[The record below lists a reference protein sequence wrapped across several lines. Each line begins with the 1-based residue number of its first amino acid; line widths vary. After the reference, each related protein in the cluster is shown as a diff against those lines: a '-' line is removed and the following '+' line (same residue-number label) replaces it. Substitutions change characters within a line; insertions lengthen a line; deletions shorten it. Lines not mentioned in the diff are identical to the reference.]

1 MAIQYI
7 GEIRLFGFNFAPV
20 GWAMCNGQLLP
31 IAQNTALFSLLGTYY
46 GGDGK
51 STFALPNLQGRVPLH
66 QGSVTGPTG
75 GSTSYLVG
83 QAGGS
88 PEVVLTK
95 NQLPAHNHVVRAEP
109 APATATGPTGAV
121 LAQTSTPTYAP
132 PPASPTSFVSLAHN
146 TIANTGEGE
155 AVSLF
160 QPFLVLNFCIALS
173 GIYPA
178 RN

>member
-1 MAIQYI
+1 MAIQYV
-7 GEIRLFGFNFAPV
+7 GEIKLFGFNFAPV

-51 STFALPNLQGRVPLH
+51 TTFALPNLQGRVPLH
-66 QGSVTGPTG
+66 QGSASGPTG
-75 GSTSYLVG
+75 GPTSYLVG
-83 QAGGS
+83 QVGGS
-88 PEVVLTK
+88 PEVALTK
-95 NQLPAHNHVVRAEP
+95 NQLPAHNHLVRAD
-109 APATATGPTGAV
+109 AGPATVTNPAGAF
-121 LAQTSTPTYAP
+121 LAQVSTPGYAP
-132 PPASPTSFVSLAHN
+132 PPGTPTSLVPLAHN
-146 TIANTGEGE
+146 TVADTGEGE

-160 QPFLVLNFCIALS
+160 QPFLVLTFCIALT